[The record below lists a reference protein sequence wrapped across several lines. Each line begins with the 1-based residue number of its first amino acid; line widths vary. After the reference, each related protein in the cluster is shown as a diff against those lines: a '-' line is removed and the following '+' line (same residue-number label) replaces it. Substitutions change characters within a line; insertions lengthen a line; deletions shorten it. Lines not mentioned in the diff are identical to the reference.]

1 MMIRAALFSILLLG
15 GCGVISLNEQE
26 DLSPVAD
33 VQPSYDFQDT
43 YMIKAYETA
52 ATRATNKMLDDTAD
66 IYEVVPKPKLYIKDI
81 VKNSPNLPDGFH
93 TARRAIKEI
102 AGKSGTYVVV
112 KDMNV
117 TKHQIPKDLNIFP
130 LYHLN
135 APQSQTLKLIRR
147 RDRYQP
153 VYTQYFTDLLT
164 EYHQALESVSIK
176 RKA

>member
-112 KDMNV
+112 KDMNEADYLLDSS
-117 TKHQIPKDLNIFP
+117 ISEFNSAGLPAILFRMSLNDKTDQPIKAWNVVIRQ
-130 LYHLN
+130 LSED
-135 APQSQTLKLIRR
+135 QSWW
-147 RDRYQP
+147 
-153 VYTQYFTDLLT
+153 
-164 EYHQALESVSIK
+164 
-176 RKA
+176 

>member
-1 MMIRAALFSILLLG
+1 MIRAALFSILLLG

-112 KDMNV
+112 KDMNEADYLLDSS
-117 TKHQIPKDLNIFP
+117 ISEFNSAGLPAILFRMSLNDKTDQPIKAWNVVIRQ
-130 LYHLN
+130 LSED
-135 APQSQTLKLIRR
+135 QSWW
-147 RDRYQP
+147 
-153 VYTQYFTDLLT
+153 
-164 EYHQALESVSIK
+164 
-176 RKA
+176 